1 MKSLL
6 LHNNNLPAKLIAS
19 FGSKTPFYPSRAE
32 QFDPQYDLD
41 RFIDARL
48 KDVLAGQSFDSI
60 FISLSLNND
69 DYLQL
74 TGLLVA
80 LHIRLTPKLQ
90 HQKVPIVL
98 IGPESHYE
106 ISRLSSLD
114 DVIYTPGV
122 FLLNDQSPEGKEQ
135 MERFIQEKKMALA
148 DEELKIFLDRILISP
163 PSKYGSHHSLA
174 NEWGVMR
181 MSEVFSDTLPAALGD
196 DLHKI
201 DQDLG
206 TSLYFKFLEEKF
218 KRKRVKTSDK
228 IPATLPAVTGK
239 KVVYIDDEHGKGW
252 GNLLKFLF
260 EKSGAASFEK
270 FEGFKKGLDRDALLI
285 KIRAYL
291 DGSRPEV
298 NDADIYIIDLRLCDQ
313 DFDRN
318 SGDPTGLQ
326 VLDHLIGKNN
336 GNQVVIFTASNKI
349 WNMKDAYNRRACAYS
364 IKESPELNY
373 NFSQTKKL
381 FSDFQKSIRLASE
394 KSYLKDFWAVMEKIK
409 KSPEIQAM
417 NNKAFSQRLIGSGG
431 WLNQIFTL
439 LLMHDKANYNQIL
452 VIFFSILELYSEI
465 LLRFDVTDKK
475 GYVTGDTGVEI
486 YVFHDALKGFFSF
499 EKNGFAFLINRGN
512 EISGVNLYQQ
522 MTDTP
527 SVRHTEGNR
536 MKLLTQVIPVLQTR
550 HGFDKQKIDN
560 VIELKY
566 LRDNLAAH
574 GNNNVDPAQRWIKKD
589 DIDFILDV
597 LEKIFT

>member
-1 MKSLL
+1 MNSLL
-6 LHNNNLPAKLIAS
+6 LHSNNLPAKLIAS
-19 FGSKTPFYPSRAE
+19 FESKIPFYPSRAE

-48 KDVLAGQSFDSI
+48 KDILGGQRFDCI

-80 LHIRLTPKLQ
+80 LHVRLTSKLN
-90 HQKVPIVL
+90 HQNVPIVL

-122 FLLNDQSPEGKEQ
+122 FLLNDQSPEAKRQ
-135 MERFIQEKKMALA
+135 MEDFIQEKKMSLT

-163 PSKYGSHHSLA
+163 PSNYTSHHSLA
-174 NEWGVMR
+174 NEWGIKR
-181 MSEVFSDTLPAALGD
+181 MSEVFSDTLPAALQN

-201 DQDLG
+201 DQSLG
-206 TSLYFKFLEEKF
+206 TSLYFKFLEANF
-218 KRKRVKTSDK
+218 KRKRVKTGDK
-228 IPATLPAVTGK
+228 IPAILPWVTGK

-252 GNLLKFLF
+252 GNLLGFLF

-270 FEGFKKGLDRDALLI
+270 FEGFKKGLDRDSLLT

-291 DGSRPEV
+291 DGPVPAV

-318 SGDPTGLQ
+318 NGDPSGLK

-336 GNQVVIFTASNKI
+336 GNQVLIFTASDKI
-349 WNMKDAYNRRACAYS
+349 WNMKDAYKRKACAYS

-373 NFSQTKKL
+373 TFSQTIKL
-381 FSDFQKSIRLASE
+381 FSDFQGSIRVASE
-394 KSYLKDFWAVMEKIK
+394 KSYLKGFWAVMEKIK
-409 KSPEIQAM
+409 DSPKIQAIS
-417 NNKAFSQRLIGSGG
+417 NKGFSQRLIGDGG

-452 VIFFSILELYSEI
+452 VIFFSILELYSEV
-465 LLRFDVTDKK
+465 LFKFDAINKK
-475 GYVTGDTGVEI
+475 GYLTLETGEEL
-486 YVFHDALKGFFSF
+486 YVLHDAREGLFSF
-499 EKNGFAFLINRGN
+499 ERNGFAFQIERGN
-512 EISGVNLYQQ
+512 EISGVELYQEI
-522 MTDTP
+522 TDTP
-527 SVRHTEGNR
+527 SVSHAEGNR

-560 VIELKY
+560 IIELKY

-574 GNNNVDPAQRWIKKD
+574 GNNNVDAAQRRIKKE

-597 LEKIFT
+597 LGKIFS

>member
-41 RFIDARL
+41 RFIDGRL
-48 KDVLAGQSFDSI
+48 KDMLAGQSFDCI

-106 ISRLSSLD
+106 ISKLSFLD

-135 MERFIQEKKMALA
+135 MEGLIQRKTMLLG
-148 DEELKIFLDRILISP
+148 DEELKIFLDRVLISP
-163 PSKYGSHHSLA
+163 PSRYASHHSLA

-181 MSEVFSDTLPAALGD
+181 MSEVFSETLPAALED
-196 DLHKI
+196 DLQKTS
-201 DQDLG
+201 QDLV
-206 TSLYFKFLEEKF
+206 TSVYFKFLEEKF
-218 KRKRVKTSDK
+218 KRKRIRSRDK
-228 IPATLPAVTGK
+228 IPATLPGVNGK

-252 GNLLKFLF
+252 GNLLSFLF
-260 EKSGAASFEK
+260 KKSGAVSFEK
-270 FEGFKKGLDRDALLI
+270 FDGFKKGLDRDALLV

-291 DGSRPEV
+291 DGSVPEV

-313 DFDRN
+313 DFDSN

-349 WNMKDAYNRRACAYS
+349 WNMKDAYRRSACSYS

-373 NFSQTKKL
+373 TLSQTKKL
-381 FSDFQKSIRLASE
+381 FSDFQKAIRLASE
-394 KSYLKDFWAVMEKIK
+394 KSYLKDFWAIMEKIK
-409 KSPEIQAM
+409 NSPRIQAM
-417 NNKAFSQRLIGSGG
+417 NNKGFSQRLIGDGG
-431 WLNQIFTL
+431 WLDQVFTL
-439 LLMHDKANYNQIL
+439 LLMHDKTNYNQIL

-465 LLRFDVTDKK
+465 FLRFDLADRK
-475 GYVTGDTGVEI
+475 GYVTGITGQEI
-486 YVFHDALKGFFSF
+486 YVFLDASKGLFSF
-499 EKNGFAFLINRGN
+499 EREGFTFQINRKN
-512 EISGVNLYQQ
+512 EISGVNLFQQ

-527 SVRHTEGNR
+527 SVHHTEGNR
-536 MKLLTQVIPVLQTR
+536 MKLLTQVIPVLHTR
-550 HGFDKQKIDN
+550 HGFDKKKIDN

-574 GNNNVDPAQRWIKKD
+574 GNNNVNSALRWIKKD
-589 DIDFILDV
+589 DVDFILDV